1 MRFLFILLIGATSLA
16 AQSAQE
22 AEIARWKA
30 QAQQVTIIRDQWGIP
45 HIYGKTDADA
55 VFGVLYA
62 QCEDDFFR
70 VEHNYIEA
78 IGRLAEIEG
87 ESALYHDIRARLFL
101 DTLEAAAI
109 YQSSPAWMKKLLD
122 AFADGVNYY
131 LYTHPEVKPKLLARF
146 QPWMPLAF
154 SEGSIGGNISAVP
167 LNGIRAFYGQNRA
180 GTSFL
185 DETPKWEEEP
195 TGSNGFAIA
204 PSKSATGN
212 ALLLINPHTS
222 FYFRSE
228 VHMVSEEGLNAYGA
242 VTWGQFFIYQG
253 FNEHCG
259 WMHTSSDADVMDE
272 YLESVEQKGES
283 YSYRYGNETRPMRAR
298 RVMQTYKDGA
308 TFKQKPV
315 TLYWSH
321 HGPIIEEGNGKWL
334 AMKMMNQPLEALS
347 QSYLRTKATGYKSYK
362 KTMDIRTNSSN
373 NTVFA
378 DKQGNIAYWHGDFM
392 PRRNPGFDWEN
403 PVDGANPETEWK
415 GLHKVKEI
423 VQTRNPASGWIQN
436 CNSTPFTVAGSASPL
451 ASAYPAYM
459 APDAENYRGVNA
471 VQVLSRTNS
480 YTLDNLITAA
490 YDPHLAAFDKLIPA
504 LASAFD
510 ERAAQQD
517 PLCAALKDPMDQLRA
532 WNRNWG
538 AESVPTTLAVYW
550 AEKLMASIRSKI
562 QPGDPTTQWALVEY
576 MVGRS
581 SAQEKVQRLQEAV
594 AELTRDFGTWKT
606 PWGEIN
612 RFQRLTG
619 KVQEEYDDQK
629 ASIPVGF
636 TASMW
641 GSLAAFGARTAPN
654 TKKRYGYVGNSFV
667 AVVEFGEKVRA
678 RSIVTGGSSS
688 NPASPH
694 FNDQSQRYTAH
705 QFKDVLFY
713 KEDVMRNA
721 ERTYHPE

>member
-1 MRFLFILLIGATSLA
+1 MRFLFILLLGATSLA

-55 VFGVLYA
+55 VFGVLYT

-131 LYTHPEVKPKLLARF
+131 LYTHPEVKPKLLTRF
-146 QPWMPLAF
+146 QPWMPLTF

-185 DETPKWEEEP
+185 EETPKWEEEP

-204 PSKSATGN
+204 PLKSATGN

-253 FNEHCG
+253 FNDHCG

-298 RVMQTYKDGA
+298 RVMQTYKDGS

-321 HGPIIEEGNGKWL
+321 HGPIIGERNGKWM

-436 CNSTPFTVAGSASPL
+436 CNSTPFTVAGSASPQ
-451 ASAYPAYM
+451 ASYYPAYM

-510 ERAAQQD
+510 ERASQQD
-517 PLCAALKDPMDQLRA
+517 PLCAALKEPMDQLRA

-581 SAQEKVQRLQEAV
+581 TAQEKVQRLQDAV

-619 KVQEEYDDQK
+619 KVQEEFDDQK

-641 GSLAAFGARTAPN
+641 GSLPAFGARTAPN

-694 FNDQSQRYTAH
+694 FNDQSERYAAH